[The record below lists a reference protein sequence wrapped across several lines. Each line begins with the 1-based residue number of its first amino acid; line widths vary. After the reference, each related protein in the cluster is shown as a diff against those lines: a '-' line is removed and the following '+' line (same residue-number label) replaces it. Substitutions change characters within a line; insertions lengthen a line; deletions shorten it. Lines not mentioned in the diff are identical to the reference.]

1 MHGELL
7 RLGFQVSE
15 ATVRR
20 ILRSH
25 GFLRKP
31 FDVFRLQVGYDKT
44 TRTATC
50 AVTLASETVD
60 IAGVLSEEAQQK
72 PNGHLTVPVRVVP
85 SAGDQANGHRNELR
99 EGKTA
104 VVVTDDVQL
113 RFGT

>member
-72 PNGHLTVPVRVVP
+72 PNGH
-85 SAGDQANGHRNELR
+85 RNELR